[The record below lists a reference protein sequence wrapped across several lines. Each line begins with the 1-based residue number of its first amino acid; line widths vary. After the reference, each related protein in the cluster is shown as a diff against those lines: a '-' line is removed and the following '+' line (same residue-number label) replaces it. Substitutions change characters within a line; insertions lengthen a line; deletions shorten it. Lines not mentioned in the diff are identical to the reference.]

1 MDAQQSN
8 AQAERKQE
16 SLIDLFH
23 KHTYTGQYPLP
34 QLPKASPSLRSRAY
48 DASGEPFVFPDK
60 VWFPG
65 EWEEVKAI
73 VVSPEYYHQV
83 PEHEGDA
90 RYYADPLVEGWGAYY
105 FQEESYTQPEII
117 GSGPYKSKVVTD
129 TERGKTFFYIMDG
142 IQRGGAEAWVRI
154 EQAEDEQN
162 VRQTLQ
168 EMGLRNDK
176 LRFFISSGNAFWFR
190 DCGPICFYYG
200 DDDEIAM
207 LDFLYGSR
215 PLDDLLPSVLHR
227 QMGIPNYISSVV
239 WEGGNCLV
247 DGVGGLVTST
257 AVYASNSNN
266 NGPIVW
272 DGQDVNTISQTTK
285 PALSSAETK
294 TALRHMLGQRLTT
307 VLPRLVHDGF
317 TGHVDIY
324 VDATDENGFLFTEL
338 PTIYEDWSD
347 YDLIDIN
354 ASYMFQKPSFWGRR
368 YYDKGRLPF
377 PAMDDGSPFES
388 ENDYA
393 WIARTY
399 ANHTFVNNVIL
410 QPCFSPVGTD
420 HMPTADWDRANV
432 ETLKKRYP
440 GYTFYCIDMRVFD
453 GTGGSVHCVTKQI
466 PADNPIRILHKNI
479 HGNVNPG
486 NLTAIPFSAV
496 ITNKSGIEQASL
508 VYRTANAD
516 QWHTVPLT
524 ANGNRFSCT
533 VPLSDLLP
541 VGTRRVASASVP
553 PFRSEMGQPL
563 QDIPVDYYF
572 QVTSRNG
579 KTITKPLNALTGSL
593 YSFTLT
599 SDAPY
604 DEQMFD
610 FSTEPVDK
618 DLITFTLSSNYL
630 VEDTSE
636 DTVTGI
642 SEPEA
647 NSQLSTLNSQLSDW
661 FTINGIRLG
670 QKPTAKGV
678 YIRGNRKVVIK

>member
-1 MDAQQSN
+1 MACLAMDAQQSN

-73 VVSPEYYHQV
+73 VVSPEYYHEV
-83 PEHEGDA
+83 PEHEGDPC
-90 RYYADPLVEGWGAYY
+90 YYADPLVEGWGAYY
-105 FQEESYTQPEII
+105 FQADEGTQPEII
-117 GSGPYKSKVVTD
+117 GSGPYKPKLITD
-129 TERGKTFFYIMDG
+129 TKRGKAFFYIMDG
-142 IQRGGAEAWVRI
+142 VQRGGAEAWVRI
-154 EQAEDEQN
+154 EQAEDEQK

-200 DDDEIAM
+200 DDDELAM

-257 AVYASNSNN
+257 AIYGSNSNN

-272 DGQDVNTISQTTK
+272 DGRDVNSISSSTK
-285 PALSSAETK
+285 PALSNAETK
-294 TALRHMLGQRLTT
+294 TALRDMLGQRLTT

-317 TGHVDIY
+317 TGHVDLYI
-324 VDATDENGFLFTEL
+324 DATDENGFLFTEL
-338 PTIYEDWSD
+338 PTMYEDWSD
-347 YDLIDIN
+347 YDLIDMN
-354 ASYMFQKPSFWGRR
+354 ASYMFQKPSFWGRN

-410 QPCFSPVGTD
+410 QPCFSPVGAD
-420 HMPTADWDRANV
+420 GMPTADWDRENV

-440 GYTFYCIDMRVFD
+440 GYTFYCIDMRSFD
-453 GTGGSVHCVTKQI
+453 GSGGSVHCVTKQI

-486 NLTAIPFSAV
+486 SLTDIPFSAV

-508 VYRTANAD
+508 VYRTDNAD

-524 ANGNRFSCT
+524 ANGYRFSCN
-533 VPLSDLLP
+533 VP
-541 VGTRRVASASVP
+541 VGELTQ
-553 PFRSEMGQPL
+553 GQNG

-572 QVTSRNG
+572 RVTSRNG

-599 SDAPY
+599 SDAAY
-604 DEQMFD
+604 DEQLFD
-610 FSTEPVDK
+610 FSTEPMDK

-642 SEPEA
+642 VDNNRE
-647 NSQLSTLNSQLSDW
+647 
-661 FTINGIRLG
+661 TITNNRETITNNRWYTIDGIRLD
-670 QKPTAKGV
+670 QKPTAKGI